1 MWKRSLFKH
10 PVRTRVIKFYKMIS
24 DEMKPAMQGMVPST
38 IITCSSDGTP
48 NATVISQV
56 YYVDELHVGISFQFF
71 NKTIRNVREN
81 PHASV
86 TIIHPM
92 TCENWTLDIEYIRS
106 ETTGEVFDTMD
117 MQLEA
122 FASMAGMSHVFKL
135 KAADIYR
142 VKSVHK
148 DVTVPRWEHK

>member
-1 MWKRSLFKH
+1 
-10 PVRTRVIKFYKMIS
+10 MITE
-24 DEMKPAMQGMVPST
+24 EMKACMQGMVPST
-38 IITCSSDGTP
+38 IITCSKDGIP

-56 YYVDELHVGISFQFF
+56 YYVDELHVALSFQFF
-71 NKTIRNVREN
+71 SKTIKNVREN

-86 TIIHPM
+86 TIIHPS

-106 ETTGEVFDTMD
+106 ETEGAVFETMD

-122 FASMAGMSHVFKL
+122 IASMQGMTGIFKL

-142 VKSVHK
+142 VKSVQK
-148 DVTVPRWEHK
+148 NVCFPIQPQN